1 MTGRVRDMIVD
12 PDQTG
17 KLVEVITTGAYYG
30 MQTFD
35 QALYGHVKAGR
46 VTFEDA
52 MRVASSPHDFKL
64 LMQAEGRRGTTMEDV
79 ASAEEK
85 RDSGSAP
92 SLSAA

>member
-1 MTGRVRDMIVD
+1 
-12 PDQTG
+12 
-17 KLVEVITTGAYYG
+17 

-64 LMQAEGRRGTTMEDV
+64 LMQAEGRLGTTMEDV
-79 ASAEEK
+79 AAAEAN
-85 RDSGSAP
+85 RGADSKP
-92 SLSAA
+92 SLTAA